1 MSTVFSHSTRAMEAD
16 GGRRLLWGVCLAAAL
31 LGMSGA
37 WSLFAR
43 VTVYAATDRARLE
56 VDRAV
61 HPVEAPVDGRVVA
74 THLTLG
80 REVQIGEMLVELEA
94 EVQRLQRE
102 EERTRLATLTPQIE
116 ALRAWRAP

>member
-1 MSTVFSHSTRAMEAD
+1 
-16 GGRRLLWGVCLAAAL
+16 LWGVCLAAAL
-31 LGMSGA
+31 LGMWGA

>member
-1 MSTVFSHSTRAMEAD
+1 M
-16 GGRRLLWGVCLAAAL
+16 W
-31 LGMSGA
+31 GA